1 MAPHLRHPLL
11 NHLYPLPQLHHL
23 LRVSGWRARS
33 LPRAR
38 QLRHTQG
45 PARMARMEEN
55 GGPGADLGL
64 QETPLVLGE
73 VRGGILQPQVL
84 QQPAQEELQGAGVD
98 TAATGR
104 AEGDIRQLRQ
114 RDRHAHV
121 TSFAR
126 AGPAG

>member
-1 MAPHLRHPLL
+1 
-11 NHLYPLPQLHHL
+11 
-23 LRVSGWRARS
+23 
-33 LPRAR
+33 
-38 QLRHTQG
+38 
-45 PARMARMEEN
+45 MEEN

-64 QETPLVLGE
+64 QEAPLVLGE

-121 TSFAR
+121 ASGAR
-126 AGPAG
+126 AGPAD